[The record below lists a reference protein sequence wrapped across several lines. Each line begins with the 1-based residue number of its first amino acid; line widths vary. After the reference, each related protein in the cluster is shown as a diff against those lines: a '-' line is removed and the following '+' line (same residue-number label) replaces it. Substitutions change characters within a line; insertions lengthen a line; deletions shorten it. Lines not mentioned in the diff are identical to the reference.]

1 MPEQLIT
8 FVEEINL
15 GSWLVIIGILVS
27 YFILSMFMDEL
38 PLLLLTLQVTFPL
51 IIKLGFDQ
59 IWYGVVSV
67 MIVMM
72 GLVFPPV
79 GLLAFIVSA
88 TAKIDLLETYK
99 ATSILLIAIVM
110 TPIALLIWPQ
120 IALWLPSQ
128 MK

>member
-1 MPEQLIT
+1 
-8 FVEEINL
+8 
-15 GSWLVIIGILVS
+15 
-27 YFILSMFMDEL
+27 MDEL